1 MHFFGGFMA
10 TQKPRITVT
19 LNDNQHSLLRELSE
33 LQSVSMSSLVVELIE
48 SVEPVL
54 ERLVSILKAAKA
66 APDSVRQE
74 IKRNAQAAEQ
84 SFIPLASQLM
94 GQLESLMPDV
104 TPQDAPRRAG
114 GVTLE
119 LSETFRPPT
128 SNRGVRITNTVSK
141 SRSSLPSKS
150 LDLVGKK

>member
-1 MHFFGGFMA
+1 MA

-33 LQSVSMSSLVVELIE
+33 LQSASMSSIVVELIE

-84 SFIPLASQLM
+84 AFIPMASELM

-114 GVTLE
+114 GETSE
-119 LSETFRPPT
+119 LSDIVRPSA

-141 SRSSLPSKS
+141 SRSSSPSS
-150 LDLVGKK
+150 PLDLEGK